1 MLINRED
8 FFCPKHLSSF
18 LEIVTRGNILMYE
31 GRLSFKYSNGGL
43 INFVLNH
50 M

>member
-1 MLINRED
+1 MSFNSED
-8 FFCPKHLSSF
+8 FFCPEHLSTF
-18 LEIVTRGNILMYE
+18 LEILTRGNIFVYE